1 MCLREFPVSDLRTQ
15 LVAAV
20 QQVRTSTPRE
30 CERYAYCDD
39 GPSLSGRWHAQACN
53 EQWAERVD
61 ARLAVCVEAMLDVA
75 VPDLPEDCTASP
87 TQHAID
93 QYERIARNEVR
104 LAGLAAFLAAAAQE
118 DK

>member
-1 MCLREFPVSDLRTQ
+1 VSDLRTQ

-61 ARLAVCVEAMLDVA
+61 ARLAVCVEAMLVA
-75 VPDLPEDCTASP
+75 ANQEPPAGWIGPNPFT
-87 TQHAID
+87 
-93 QYERIARNEVR
+93 R
-104 LAGLAAFLAAAAQE
+104 GLAAFLAAAAQE